1 MILQEQKELWVLKIF
16 WSTRCIDLQDPNLLS
31 TLTPDQ
37 ISALNA
43 IAADDLA
50 PPPSQEDIFGKMD
63 VLKSQFEADNEKIER
78 QFKENQ
84 VCEQDKITWMN
95 FYC

>member
-1 MILQEQKELWVLKIF
+1 M
-16 WSTRCIDLQDPNLLS
+16 QDPNLLS

-37 ISALNA
+37 LSALNA

-84 VCEQDKITWMN
+84 VCVQDMISLVN
-95 FYC
+95 YRC